1 MTNII
6 VGVDGSEHSARA
18 LSWAQRES
26 DLRGGTLT
34 AVLAWD
40 LFNQLHP
47 GGEKPFDPNYDD
59 TKADAAL
66 LAAIESALG
75 PDAAPTVE
83 RRAVCDLPARALL
96 DASEGADLLVIGARG
111 HGGFRGLLLGSV
123 SQQCLHHA
131 AVPVAV
137 VRSTKAPTA
146 EAEGPEPGTNGR
158 VVVGVDGSP
167 SSVAALRWALTEGTL
182 RKATVEV
189 VHAWEAP
196 PAFDPIVGGFPYDVA
211 EVQSTAR
218 QRIDEL
224 IDDAVAATGA
234 TDVSVERT
242 VAAGGPAASVLDA
255 AEGADLVVIGRR
267 GVGGFARLLLG
278 SVSENVA
285 RHAPCPVVVTP
296 PEPED

>member
-18 LSWAQRES
+18 LRWAQREA

-47 GGEKPFDPNYDD
+47 AGQKSFDPNYDD

-75 PDAAPTVE
+75 PDAAATVE

-131 AVPVAV
+131 TVPVAV
-137 VRSTKAPTA
+137 VRSTTAPTA
-146 EAEGPEPGTNGR
+146 EAEGPVPGTDGR

-211 EVQSTAR
+211 EVQSGAR

-224 IDDAVAATGA
+224 IDDAVASTGA

-255 AEGADLVVIGRR
+255 AAGAELVVIGRR